1 MDQGFLDETVGRKSP
16 LFAAM
21 VDFNRSLLKAETESS
36 LSAFDPAIVH
46 LVLSDAS
53 LLCAYRKNTLP
64 SSSRCWWDFA
74 EETRRLILLPSDI
87 LERLALSFS
96 AAVFAEEIALTV
108 DGKQV
113 LSLRTLLGNE
123 IFSYAIRRGRYQIG
137 SIRQSIL
144 SLFSPAP
151 LSERILLLARA
162 VLLLMRDSCPQELRE
177 LWLQKLSAMS
187 IFSSPTSGNEIFEP
201 SAPLFQLSREQRR
214 ALWFTL
220 KKILLREVAPQWA
233 PCFD

>member
-21 VDFNRSLLKAETESS
+21 VDFNHSQLKSETESS
-36 LSAFDPAIVH
+36 LSEADPAIVQ
-46 LVLSDAS
+46 LVLNDAS
-53 LLCAYRKNTLP
+53 ILRAYRKNTSP

-74 EETRRLILLPSDI
+74 EETRRLILLSPDI
-87 LERLALSFS
+87 LERLALCFS
-96 AAVFAEEIALTV
+96 AAVFAEEMALTV

-113 LSLRTLLGNE
+113 LALRTLLGTE
-123 IFSYAIRRGRYQIG
+123 IFAYAIRRGRYQIG
-137 SIRQSIL
+137 SIRQTIL
-144 SLFSPAP
+144 THFSVAP
-151 LSERILLLARA
+151 LAERILLLARS
-162 VLLLMRDSCPQELRE
+162 VLLLVGESCPLELKE
-177 LWLQKLSAMS
+177 LWLQKLSGMS
-187 IFSSPTSGNEIFEP
+187 IFSSSASSNEMFVS
-201 SAPLFQLSREQRR
+201 SALLQLSREQRR